1 MTAPARTVGRP
12 DLPDFPW
19 DSLAPLAATARAHP
33 GGVVDLSVGTP
44 VDPTPEV
51 VQLALAAAA
60 DAPGYPTTVGTVA
73 VREAIARWFAR
84 RRAVV
89 GLEPGACVPTVGSKE
104 LVAWLPTLLGL
115 GPGDAVAIPTVA
127 YPTYDVGARLAG
139 AVPLPLDTTSAADLP
154 PSGTV
159 DGARISLVWV
169 NSPSNP
175 TGDVMSVEALA
186 SVVAWARRVGAVVA
200 SDECYCELAWDV
212 EPGPAGVPS
221 VLDPRVCGGSHENLL
236 VVQSLS
242 KQSNLAGYRAGLLAG
257 DPALVAAV
265 VAVRKQAGMIVP
277 APVQAAMVAALDDD
291 GHVALQRERY
301 ARRRAALLPA
311 LRGAGFAVPG
321 SPAGLYLWARR
332 GDDAWD
338 DVAELAGR
346 GVLVAPGSFYGA
358 ASRAH
363 VRVALTATDERV
375 AAAVERLAP

>member
-1 MTAPARTVGRP
+1 M
-12 DLPDFPW
+12 
-19 DSLAPLAATARAHP
+19 
-33 GGVVDLSVGTP
+33 VDLSIGTP

-51 VQLALAAAA
+51 VRLALAAAS
-60 DAPGYPTTVGTVA
+60 DAPGYPTVVGTAA

-84 RRAVV
+84 RRGVV
-89 GLEPGACVPTVGSKE
+89 GLEAGACVPTVGSKE

-115 GPGDAVAIPTVA
+115 GPGDAVVIPRVA

-139 AVPLPLDTTSAADLP
+139 AAVAPLDVADLP
-154 PSGTV
+154 ASGRV
-159 DGARISLVWV
+159 DGRRVALVWL

-175 TGDVMSVEALA
+175 TGGVTGVQELA
-186 SVVAWARRVGAVVA
+186 AAVAWARRFGAVVA

-212 EPGPAGVPS
+212 EPSSTGVPS
-221 VLDPRVCGGSHENLL
+221 LLHPRVCGGSHEGLL

-291 GHVALQRERY
+291 AHVAAQRETY
-301 ARRRAALLPA
+301 ARRRAALLTA
-311 LRGAGFAVPG
+311 LRGAGFTVPG
-321 SPAGLYLWARR
+321 SPAGLYLWATR
-332 GDDAWD
+332 GRDCWE
-338 DVAELAGR
+338 DVAELAQR

-358 ASRAH
+358 ASGEH

-375 AAAVERLAP
+375 AAAVERLAA

>member
-1 MTAPARTVGRP
+1 MSAPQARVVGRP

-19 DSLAPLAATARAHP
+19 DALAPFATTARAHP

-51 VQLALAAAA
+51 VQRALASAA
-60 DAPGYPTTVGTVA
+60 DAPGYPAVVGTVA

-89 GLEPGACVPTVGSKE
+89 GLEPGACIPTVGSKE

-115 GPGDAVAIPTVA
+115 GPGDAVVIPTVA

-139 AVPLPLDTTSAADLP
+139 AVPVPLDPADLP
-154 PSGTV
+154 PSGQV
-159 DGARISLVWV
+159 DGARIGLVWV

-175 TGDVMSVEALA
+175 TGEVTGVEALSA
-186 SVVAWARRVGAVVA
+186 VVAWARRVGAVVA

-221 VLDPRVCGGSHENLL
+221 LLDPRVCGASHENLL

-242 KQSNLAGYRAGLLAG
+242 KQSTLAGYRAGLLAG

-291 GHVALQRERY
+291 DHVALQRERY

-311 LRGAGFAVPG
+311 LRGAGFEVPG

-332 GDDAWD
+332 GADAWD